1 MLCYE
6 IEPPPS
12 NLTCYHLVYQD
23 YHRKT
28 DWTNTSTIFHTSYCL
43 GLEINF
49 YEPPWTKFFSHSNGN
64 FPKSQLAKI
73 IFFMILRCIS
83 MTTIKSHRDI
93 FAGDEFWWLTRAKV
107 RHCLL
112 CESRAL
118 SPRGSWVRIQIGRP
132 TRNSVK
138 ILILIWKLVT
148 QTGKRIVKLWC
159 RDKCVEW
166 GTIDVPT

>member
-1 MLCYE
+1 MLWDRASS
-6 IEPPPS
+6 IKSDMLPPS
-12 NLTCYHLVYQD
+12 LSRLPQKNWLNKYLH
-23 YHRKT
+23 
-28 DWTNTSTIFHTSYCL
+28 NFSYFIL
-43 GLEINF
+43 FRSRNELLWAPLDE
-49 YEPPWTKFFSHSNGN
+49 TFFPLKWKLSS
-64 FPKSQLAKI
+64 SQLAEI

>member
-1 MLCYE
+1 MFCNRKLWLCVASAWFVREHDLVGSKYRIVFSFWWDVLCYE

-49 YEPPWTKFFSHSNGN
+49 YDLTWTRFFFS
-64 FPKSQLAKI
+64 LTI
-73 IFFMILRCIS
+73 ILHCIPT
-83 MTTIKSHRDI
+83 TTIKSHRDI

-112 CESRAL
+112 CESRRCHHWAAG
-118 SPRGSWVRIQIGRP
+118 PGY
-132 TRNSVK
+132 
-138 ILILIWKLVT
+138 KLVAH
-148 QTGKRIVKLWC
+148 REI
-159 RDKCVEW
+159 
-166 GTIDVPT
+166 P